1 MHTNDVPKKRQD
13 VTFPP
18 RIPIEQGDEEEQQI
32 ELMIVKNE
40 REAQKLIK
48 KKNAILRA
56 NEKLREGIGEGE
68 TQGETEEM
76 EETEDQEAGIE
87 VPEDTW
93 RTGEENIL

>member
-18 RIPIEQGDEEEQQI
+18 RISIEQGDEEKQQI

-40 REAQKLIK
+40 REAQQLIK
-48 KKNAILRA
+48 KKNALLRA

-68 TQGETEEM
+68 TQGETKEM

-93 RTGEENIL
+93 RTDEENIL